1 MIKIAVFVEQ
11 YMQNLANDINNS
23 LTSENVNITGPTF
36 RKRENNIT
44 LSYNIYPIETR
55 IEELWTLL
63 HNLLTAKF
71 KELSK
76 QGEVIMYSTTQG
88 SILDQ
93 GIEYFK
99 VQKGTIFE
107 CYIYEPE
114 SFIYTR
120 LLQEFDVLKKTQWI
134 SIDLDGI
141 EQSAWFEE

>member
-1 MIKIAVFVEQ
+1 MIKITFFVEQ

-23 LTSENVNITGPTF
+23 LTSVNVNISGPTL

-44 LSYNIYPIETR
+44 LSYNIYPLETG
-55 IEELWTLL
+55 IQELWTLL
-63 HNLLTAKF
+63 FNLLTVKF

-76 QGEVIMYSTTQG
+76 QGEVIIYSTTQG
-88 SILDQ
+88 AILDQ

-99 VQKGTIFE
+99 VLKANIFE